1 MSEFHLCQS
10 LETDFGKLHN
20 ISEPH
25 FPVCTLEVIMFVPQ
39 NCLRHQMREHMCN
52 TNMLL
57 SIISYLHGRFPR
69 GKAPFS
75 FPVLWWFIFLSLV
88 LPAWFISSISP
99 PSPRSGLTSFSLQK
113 DNVAT
118 VDHLAQ
124 LVFQN
129 TGLFE
134 LSCISHLWYQPRRPK
149 DSILINKGNGVC
161 GNA

>member
-10 LETDFGKLHN
+10 LETDFRKLYN

-52 TNMLL
+52 MNMLL

-75 FPVLWWFIFLSLV
+75 FPVLWRISEVGDLSV
-88 LPAWFISSISP
+88 N
-99 PSPRSGLTSFSLQK
+99 QK
-113 DNVAT
+113 DC
-118 VDHLAQ
+118 DLYSYH
-124 LVFQN
+124 
-129 TGLFE
+129 
-134 LSCISHLWYQPRRPK
+134 
-149 DSILINKGNGVC
+149 
-161 GNA
+161 